1 MSKTPNYYIVEADAL
16 PEIFRKVVEARR
28 MLDTGEAET
37 VNQAVQL
44 TGISRSAFYKYR
56 DAVRPF
62 QDMLHGRI
70 VTFQIMMK
78 DEPGILSQVL
88 NFFADSG
95 ANILTIN
102 QGLPINGC
110 AVVTVNAETSGL
122 RGSLQELL
130 AQLTRQR
137 GFSGGRS
144 WQANGASH
152 RIQNKGWKQT
162 MVNVAILGFGVVGSG
177 VAEVL
182 TGTGEGIH
190 KKADDLL
197 ALKYILDVRQF
208 PDSPFAGC
216 FVQDFSVIE
225 NDPEVQVV
233 VETIGGMGA
242 ALDFT
247 ERALKAGKSVVTSNK
262 ELVATHGRRLLA
274 LAAEHQAVYLFEAS
288 VGGGIPIL
296 RPLSECMAANAI
308 LEICGILN
316 GTANYIFTRM
326 VQDGIPF
333 AQALKGAQANGY
345 AEQDPS
351 ADVEGKDTCR
361 KLCILSSIAFGWQ
374 LLPEQVPTTGITQIT
389 LEDEAYAA
397 ACGRRIK
404 LLGRAIAQAD
414 GKVCAYVEPHFV
426 GQQDP
431 LAGVEDVFNAILV
444 KGDATGDVMFYGRGA
459 GKLPTASAVV
469 ADVIAAARQLERAS
483 YRPWSPNR
491 PEAVVSPDTLAT
503 QWYVRLA
510 QGTLEGERLT
520 IPGAAEGE
528 SGWLTPAMT
537 RPELEQQL
545 AGKAVLA
552 VIRVLD

>member
-1 MSKTPNYYIVEADAL
+1 M
-16 PEIFRKVVEARR
+16 
-28 MLDTGEAET
+28 
-37 VNQAVQL
+37 
-44 TGISRSAFYKYR
+44 
-56 DAVRPF
+56 
-62 QDMLHGRI
+62 
-70 VTFQIMMK
+70 
-78 DEPGILSQVL
+78 
-88 NFFADSG
+88 
-95 ANILTIN
+95 
-102 QGLPINGC
+102 
-110 AVVTVNAETSGL
+110 
-122 RGSLQELL
+122 
-130 AQLTRQR
+130 
-137 GFSGGRS
+137 
-144 WQANGASH
+144 
-152 RIQNKGWKQT
+152 
-162 MVNVAILGFGVVGSG
+162 
-177 VAEVL
+177 
-182 TGTGEGIH
+182 
-190 KKADDLL
+190 
-197 ALKYILDVRQF
+197 
-208 PDSPFAGC
+208 
-216 FVQDFSVIE
+216 IE